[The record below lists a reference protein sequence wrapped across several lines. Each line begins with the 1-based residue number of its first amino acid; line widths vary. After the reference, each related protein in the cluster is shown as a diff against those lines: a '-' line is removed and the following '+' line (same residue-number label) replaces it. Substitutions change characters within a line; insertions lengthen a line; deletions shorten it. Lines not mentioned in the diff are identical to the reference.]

1 MRLERCPLSEKI
13 NYGTILK
20 SDIMIEIELLE
31 WLSSALIVGS
41 LVIIFCYK
49 EVKKR
54 HGKD

>member
-1 MRLERCPLSEKI
+1 MRLERCPLSVKI

-20 SDIMIEIELLE
+20 SDIMVEIELLE
-31 WLSSALIVGS
+31 WLGSALVMGA

-49 EVKKR
+49 EVKKK